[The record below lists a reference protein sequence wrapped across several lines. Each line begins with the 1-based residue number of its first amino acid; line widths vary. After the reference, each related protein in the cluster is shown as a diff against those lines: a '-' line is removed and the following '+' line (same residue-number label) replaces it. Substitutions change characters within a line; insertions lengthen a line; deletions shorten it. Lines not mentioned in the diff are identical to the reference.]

1 MNKLVRSD
9 RRAMKS
15 LASQKTQAPLRAVGL
30 YQRVYDRF
38 YDPGL
43 SSESSF
49 LLEIQLESNKV
60 KSQNFSLNIKARRRQ
75 LADSVHSDLPF
86 CASCQAMSHF
96 PNLARRHPYF

>member
-9 RRAMKS
+9 RRTMKN
-15 LASQKTQAPLRAVGL
+15 LMRQKTQAPPRATEL

-38 YDPGL
+38 CDPGL
-43 SSESSF
+43 SPKSSL

-60 KSQNFSLNIKARRRQ
+60 KSQNFSPNIKARRQQ

-86 CASCQAMSHF
+86 CASCQAMSRY
-96 PNLARRHPYF
+96 PNLDRRHPYF